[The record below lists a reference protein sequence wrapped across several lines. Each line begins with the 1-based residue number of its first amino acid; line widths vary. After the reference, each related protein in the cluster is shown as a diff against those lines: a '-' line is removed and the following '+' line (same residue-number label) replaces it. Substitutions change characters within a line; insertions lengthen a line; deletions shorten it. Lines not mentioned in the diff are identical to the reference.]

1 MSAVVDEVELE
12 LEAEGGRGKLVILG
26 VLVALLLVG
35 GAAAWWFLSPGEDPD
50 REPVDGP
57 IVSMEPLTTTTGND
71 SLRHARIG
79 MAVVLAEGEDPE
91 VVDERLPLLQDA
103 LLREIAGMS
112 ADDLRSIDGSEA
124 LRVRLSEH
132 AREIWGEEVVRR
144 VVLTELLLQ

>member
-1 MSAVVDEVELE
+1 MSAVVEEVELE
-12 LEAEGGRGKLVILG
+12 LEGAGGRGKLI
-26 VLVALLLVG
+26 VLVVLAALLLAG

-57 IVSMEPLTTTTGND
+57 IVPIEPLTTTTGND

-79 MAVVLAEGEDPE
+79 MAVVLAEGQDAE
-91 VVDERLPLLQDA
+91 VVSERLPLLQDA

-112 ADDLRSIDGSEA
+112 ADELRSIDGSEG
-124 LRVRLSEH
+124 LRVRLSNH
-132 AREIWGEEVVRR
+132 ARDIWGEEVVRR